1 MQCSRVLI
9 TGVLVAAGMFGCF
22 APTMAQGADVPVEI
36 RVGSCDDP
44 GDVINVLADVPRLEN
59 APIGASDAIPAAS
72 SFSSLPLAL
81 ETLTGVDHIVLVP
94 STDGDNVLACGAIGG
109 APTANGAL
117 IIGLEAKGRGGL
129 TGIAYFSANS
139 DPSFT
144 DVSVFLAGRSLTSTR
159 TSVANEQPAVSQNSP
174 IAVPTSSAP
183 VAQQGLNSD
192 EQAYIDEMIPI
203 MRTITS
209 SMDKSSELF
218 QDPRIGDDDWT
229 IQLATQFVIWDTTY
243 DEASAIVP
251 PPAFASIHNLVLE
264 SLSLLSSAGDDI
276 ATGIDTFDPILLEQG
291 ANKITQAASLMVQ
304 ATDELNQLRSERG
317 L

>member
-1 MQCSRVLI
+1 MQRARILI
-9 TGVLVAAGMFGCF
+9 TGVLVAGGVVATF
-22 APTMAQGADVPVEI
+22 APSMAQGVDVPVEI
-36 RVGSCDDP
+36 RAGSCDDP
-44 GDVINVLADVPRLEN
+44 GDAIGALTDVARLES

-72 SFSSLPLAL
+72 SFSSVPLAL
-81 ETLTGVDHIVLVP
+81 ETLTGADHIVLVP
-94 STDGDNVLACGAIGG
+94 SADGDNVLACGAIGG

-129 TGIAYFSANS
+129 TGIAYFSPNAN
-139 DPSFT
+139 PSLT
-144 DVSVFLAGRSLTSTR
+144 DVSVFLAGRPLSATR
-159 TSVANEQPAVSQNSP
+159 ASVANEQPAVSQNSP
-174 IAVPTSSAP
+174 IAVPTTAAP
-183 VAQQGLNSD
+183 VVQQGLNAD

-209 SMDKSSELF
+209 SMDTSSELF

-276 ATGIDTFDPILLEQG
+276 ATGIDNFDPVLLEQG
-291 ANKITQAASLMVQ
+291 ANKITQAGSLMVE
-304 ATDELNQLRSERG
+304 ATDELNQLSSERG